1 MYYTMSDFVKGFD
14 CKNETHI
21 MWLKEVGRVM
31 AQTTDGKRVDIIGTV
46 NGNPIQGSPQMKNVM
61 DWAYVH
67 FQLTMKYAN
76 AVLNGQAFVPTG
88 K

>member
-1 MYYTMSDFVKGFD
+1 MTEFVKAFD
-14 CKNETHI
+14 CKDETHV
-21 MWLKEVGRVM
+21 MWLQKVGHVM
-31 AQTTDGKRVDIIGTV
+31 AQTTNGKRVDIIGIV
-46 NGNPIQGSPQMKNVM
+46 NENPLKGKPEMKNVM

-76 AVLNGQAFVPTG
+76 AVLNGQAFVPVF